1 MNETTFM
8 VGNLISYMRKV
19 IAMDFFIDTAKV
31 EEIKEATSWG
41 IVDGVTTNP
50 TKLVQAGRPLID
62 VVEEICQI
70 IDGPVSVEAVST
82 ESNQIVEEARKLA
95 ALRENIVVKVPLIK
109 EGIKAVAILSDEGI
123 KTNVTLNFSASQ
135 ALLAAKVG
143 ATYISPFVGRLDEI
157 SHHGMELTQQIKT
170 IYDNY
175 GFKTKI
181 IVAAAR
187 NPLHVLDAALIGADI
202 TTMTFEIMENLFKH
216 PLTDLGLEM
225 FLDDWKKVPK

>member
-1 MNETTFM
+1 ME
-8 VGNLISYMRKV
+8 
-19 IAMDFFIDTAKV
+19 FFIDTAKV
-31 EEIKEATSWG
+31 EEIKEAMSWG

-50 TKLVQAGRPLID
+50 TKLAQAGRPFMD
-62 VVEEICQI
+62 VVEEICQM
-70 IDGPVSVEAVST
+70 IDGPVSVEVVST
-82 ESNQIVEEARKLA
+82 QSQQIIKEAKKLA

-109 EGIKAVAILSDEGI
+109 EGIKAVKVLSTEGI

-157 SHHGMELTQQIKT
+157 SHHGMELVEQIKT

-187 NPLHVLDAALIGADI
+187 HPLHVLQAALIGADV

-216 PLTDLGLEM
+216 PLTDAGLEM

>member
-1 MNETTFM
+1 ME
-8 VGNLISYMRKV
+8 
-19 IAMDFFIDTAKV
+19 FFIDTAKV
-31 EEIKEATSWG
+31 DEIKEAAGWG

-50 TKLVQAGRPLID
+50 TKLAQAGRPLME

-70 IDGPVSVEAVST
+70 TDGPVSVEAVST
-82 ESNQIVEEARKLA
+82 QAGQIIEEARKLA
-95 ALRENIVVKVPLIK
+95 GLHENIVVKVPLIK
-109 EGIKAVAILSDEGI
+109 EGIKAVKVLSAEGI

-135 ALLAAKVG
+135 ALVAAKVG

-157 SHHGMELTQQIKT
+157 SQDGTELVQQIKT

-175 GFKTKI
+175 GFTTKI

-187 NPLHVLDAALIGADI
+187 NPLHVLDAALIGADV

-216 PLTDLGLEM
+216 PLTDVGLEM

>member
-1 MNETTFM
+1 ME
-8 VGNLISYMRKV
+8 
-19 IAMDFFIDTAKV
+19 FFIDTAKV
-31 EEIKEATSWG
+31 DEIKEAAGWG

-50 TKLVQAGRPLID
+50 TKLAQAGRPFME

-70 IDGPVSVEAVST
+70 TDGPVSVEAVST
-82 ESNQIVEEARKLA
+82 QAGQIIEEARKLA
-95 ALRENIVVKVPLIK
+95 GLHENIVVKVPLIK
-109 EGIKAVAILSDEGI
+109 EGIKAVKVLSAEGI

-135 ALLAAKVG
+135 ALVAAKVG

-157 SHHGMELTQQIKT
+157 SQDGTELVQQIKT

-175 GFKTKI
+175 GFTTKI

-187 NPLHVLDAALIGADI
+187 NPLHVLDAALIGADV

-216 PLTDLGLEM
+216 PLTDVGLEM

>member
-1 MNETTFM
+1 ME
-8 VGNLISYMRKV
+8 
-19 IAMDFFIDTAKV
+19 FFIDTAKV
-31 EEIKEATSWG
+31 DEIKEAMSWG

-50 TKLVQAGRPLID
+50 TKLAQAGRPFME
-62 VVEEICQI
+62 VVGEILQI
-70 IDGPVSVEAVST
+70 IDGPVSVEVVST
-82 ESNQIVEEARKLA
+82 EANQMIKEARELA
-95 ALRENIVVKVPLIK
+95 ALHENVVVKIPLIT
-109 EGIKAVAILSDEGI
+109 EGIKAVKVLSSEGI

-135 ALLAAKVG
+135 ALIAAKVG

-157 SHHGMELTQQIKT
+157 SQPGMELAQQIKT

-175 GFKTKI
+175 DFTTKI

-187 NPLHVLDAALIGADI
+187 HPLHVLEAALIGADV

-216 PLTDLGLEM
+216 PLTDTGLEM

>member
-1 MNETTFM
+1 ME
-8 VGNLISYMRKV
+8 
-19 IAMDFFIDTAKV
+19 FFIDTAKV
-31 EEIKEATSWG
+31 EEIKEAMSWG
-41 IVDGVTTNP
+41 LVDGVTTNP
-50 TKLVQAGRPLID
+50 TKLAQAGRPFME
-62 VVEEICQI
+62 VVEEICQM

-82 ESNQIVEEARKLA
+82 QSQQIIKEAKKLA
-95 ALRENIVVKVPLIK
+95 ALHENIVVKVPLIK
-109 EGIKAVAILSDEGI
+109 EGIKAVKVLSAEGI

-157 SHHGMELTQQIKT
+157 SHQGMELVEQIKT

-187 NPLHVLDAALIGADI
+187 NPLHVLQAALIGADV
-202 TTMTFEIMENLFKH
+202 TTMAFDIMENLFKH
-216 PLTDLGLEM
+216 PLTDAGLEM
-225 FLDDWKKVPK
+225 FLNDWKKVPK

>member
-1 MNETTFM
+1 ME
-8 VGNLISYMRKV
+8 I
-19 IAMDFFIDTAKV
+19 FIDTAKV
-31 EEIKEATSWG
+31 DEIKEALDWG

-50 TKLVQAGRPLID
+50 TKLAQAGRPFME
-62 VVEEICQI
+62 VVEEICQTL
-70 IDGPVSVEAVST
+70 DGPVSVEAVST
-82 ESNQIVEEARKLA
+82 QAQKIIKEARQLA
-95 ALRENIVVKVPLIK
+95 ALHENIVVKVPLIK
-109 EGIKAVAILSDEGI
+109 EGIKAVRVLSDEGI
-123 KTNVTLNFSASQ
+123 KTNVTLNFSPSQ

-143 ATYISPFVGRLDEI
+143 ATYVSPFVGRLDEI
-157 SHHGMELTQQIKT
+157 SHQGMELVQQIKT

-187 NPLHVLDAALIGADI
+187 HPLHVLEAALIGADV

-216 PLTDLGLEM
+216 PLTDTGLEM

>member
-1 MNETTFM
+1 ME
-8 VGNLISYMRKV
+8 
-19 IAMDFFIDTAKV
+19 FFIDTAKV
-31 EEIKEATSWG
+31 DEIKEAAGWG

-50 TKLVQAGRPLID
+50 TKLAQAGRPFME
-62 VVEEICQI
+62 VVEEICRV

-82 ESNQIVEEARKLA
+82 EASQIIEEARKLA
-95 ALRENIVVKVPLIK
+95 GLHDNIVVKVPLIK
-109 EGIKAVAILSDEGI
+109 EGIKAVKVLSAEGI

-157 SHHGMELTQQIKT
+157 SQNGTELVQHIKT

-175 GFKTKI
+175 GFNTKI

-187 NPLHVLDAALIGADI
+187 HPLHVLEAALIGADV

-216 PLTDLGLEM
+216 PLTDVGLEM

>member
-1 MNETTFM
+1 ME
-8 VGNLISYMRKV
+8 
-19 IAMDFFIDTAKV
+19 FFIDTAKV
-31 EEIKEATSWG
+31 DEIKEAQSWG

-50 TKLVQAGRPLID
+50 TKLAQAGRPFME
-62 VVEEICQI
+62 VVEEICQM

-82 ESNQIVEEARKLA
+82 QAPQIIEEARKLA
-95 ALRENIVVKVPLIK
+95 SLHENIVVKVPLIK
-109 EGIKAVAILSDEGI
+109 EGIKAVKVLSNEGI
-123 KTNVTLNFSASQ
+123 ETNVTLNFSPSQ

-157 SHHGMELTQQIKT
+157 SQNGMELVQQIKT

-175 GFKTKI
+175 GFRTKI

-187 NPLHVLDAALIGADI
+187 HPLHVLEAALIGADV

-216 PLTDLGLEM
+216 PLTDVGLEM
-225 FLDDWKKVPK
+225 FLNDWKKVPK

>member
-1 MNETTFM
+1 ME
-8 VGNLISYMRKV
+8 
-19 IAMDFFIDTAKV
+19 FFIDTAKV
-31 EEIKEATSWG
+31 DEIKEAAGWG

-50 TKLVQAGRPLID
+50 TKLAQAGRPFME
-62 VVEEICQI
+62 VVEEICKL

-82 ESNQIVEEARKLA
+82 ETGHIIEEARKLA
-95 ALRENIVVKVPLIK
+95 GLHDNIVVKVPLIK
-109 EGIKAVAILSDEGI
+109 EGIKAVKVLSAEGI

-157 SHHGMELTQQIKT
+157 SQNGTELVRQIKT

-175 GFKTKI
+175 NFKTKI

-187 NPLHVLDAALIGADI
+187 NPLHVLEAALIGADV
-202 TTMTFEIMENLFKH
+202 TTMTFDIMESLFKH
-216 PLTDLGLEM
+216 PLTDVGLEM
-225 FLDDWKKVPK
+225 FLEDWKKVPK

>member
-1 MNETTFM
+1 ME
-8 VGNLISYMRKV
+8 
-19 IAMDFFIDTAKV
+19 FFIDTAKV
-31 EEIKEATSWG
+31 DEIKEAAGWG
-41 IVDGVTTNP
+41 LVDGVTTNP
-50 TKLVQAGRPLID
+50 TKLAQAGRPFME
-62 VVEEICQI
+62 VVEEICKL

-82 ESNQIVEEARKLA
+82 EAGQIIEEARKLA
-95 ALRENIVVKVPLIK
+95 GLGENIVVKVPLIK
-109 EGIKAVAILSDEGI
+109 EGIKAVKVLSAEGI

-157 SHHGMELTQQIKT
+157 SQNGTELVRQIKS

-187 NPLHVLDAALIGADI
+187 NPLHVLDAALIGADV
-202 TTMTFEIMENLFKH
+202 TTMAFEIMENLFKH
-216 PLTDLGLEM
+216 PLTDVGLEM

>member
-1 MNETTFM
+1 ME
-8 VGNLISYMRKV
+8 
-19 IAMDFFIDTAKV
+19 FFIDTAKV
-31 EEIKEATSWG
+31 DEIKEAMSWG

-50 TKLVQAGRPLID
+50 TKLAQAGRPFMK

-70 IDGPVSVEAVST
+70 IDGPISVEVVST
-82 ESNQIVEEARKLA
+82 QSQQIIEDARKLA
-95 ALRENIVVKVPLIK
+95 RIHENIVVKVPLIK
-109 EGIKAVAILSDEGI
+109 EGIKAVKVLSDEGI

-157 SHHGMELTQQIKT
+157 SEQGMELAQQIKT

-187 NPLHVLDAALIGADI
+187 HPLHVLEAALIGADV
-202 TTMTFEIMENLFKH
+202 TTMTIEIMESLFKH
-216 PLTDLGLEM
+216 PLTDIGLEM
-225 FLDDWKKVPK
+225 FLKDWKKVPQ

>member
-1 MNETTFM
+1 ME
-8 VGNLISYMRKV
+8 
-19 IAMDFFIDTAKV
+19 FFIDTAKV
-31 EEIKEATSWG
+31 EEIKEAKSWG

-50 TKLVQAGRPLID
+50 TKLAQAGRPFME

-82 ESNQIVEEARKLA
+82 QSDRIVEEARKLA
-95 ALRENIVVKVPLIK
+95 ALHDNIVVKVPLIR
-109 EGIKAVAILSDEGI
+109 EGIKAVTILSTEGI

-157 SHHGMELTQQIKT
+157 SHHGMELAQQIRT

-187 NPLHVLDAALIGADI
+187 NPLHVLDAALIGADV
-202 TTMTFEIMENLFKH
+202 TTMTFEIMENLFNH

>member
-1 MNETTFM
+1 ME
-8 VGNLISYMRKV
+8 
-19 IAMDFFIDTAKV
+19 FFIDTAKV
-31 EEIKEATSWG
+31 DEIKEASSWG

-50 TKLVQAGRPLID
+50 TKLAQAGRPFME
-62 VVEEICQI
+62 VVEEICQT

-82 ESNQIVEEARKLA
+82 EAGRIIEEARKLA
-95 ALRENIVVKVPLIK
+95 GLHDNIVVKVPLIK
-109 EGIKAVAILSDEGI
+109 EGIKAVKVLSAEGI

-157 SHHGMELTQQIKT
+157 SQNGMELVQQIKT

-187 NPLHVLDAALIGADI
+187 HPLHVLQAALIGADV
-202 TTMTFEIMENLFKH
+202 TTMTIDIMENLFKH
-216 PLTDLGLEM
+216 PLTDIGLEM
-225 FLDDWKKVPK
+225 FLNDWKKVPK